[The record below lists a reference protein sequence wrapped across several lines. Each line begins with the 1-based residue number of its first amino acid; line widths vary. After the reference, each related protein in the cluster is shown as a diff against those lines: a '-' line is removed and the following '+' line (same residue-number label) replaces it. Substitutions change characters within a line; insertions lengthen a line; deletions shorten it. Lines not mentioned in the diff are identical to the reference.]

1 MAISGIQA
9 FLTVLANHGVKKIFG
24 NPGTT
29 ELPLNDALIGDDRF
43 EYVLGLHETPLMA
56 MADGYAMATGDIAV
70 VNLHA
75 CCGLGNAM
83 GGLYNAFREGTP
95 LLVTAGQQDRRLL
108 HEEAIL
114 GGDMVSVV
122 RPWTKWADEA
132 RSPDEVATLTRRA
145 IQRALT
151 PPRGPVFLSL
161 PLDVQMMPCASDVDL
176 SAPTRIDHRL
186 RPSIHALPHCVFA
199 MAEAKRPAIIAG
211 SRVTE
216 RGAIQE
222 LIDLAEAWGAPVF
235 SEPGNTHGRLPY
247 LAGHR
252 LYGQMLPLWSPDIH
266 ARLQEYDTIMFVGLD
281 VMRQYVWFEPQRPI
295 PKNTKLIHVDDSP
308 AELGKNYPMDVA
320 VWGDIRTSLSEIAR
334 EWDSRRDHQRDREVL
349 VRRNQAV
356 KKFAEERERLE
367 TAIAALPSGPP
378 IPPAKVMAALSKA
391 FSRETIIVE
400 EAVTSTG
407 GVLERL
413 GTMPTTEA
421 YFGHRGWT
429 LGWGSGCAIGA
440 KLAWP
445 DRPAL
450 AILGDG
456 AALYGLQ
463 SLWTAAKYNIPV
475 TFLVLNNR
483 QYQVLMTGSQ
493 GLNLE
498 HAVRNEFLGLDLS
511 TPAIDYLSLARGY
524 GVESERIDNLDAL
537 VEALKIS
544 LHGDKPRLIE
554 VPITRDLTP
563 LTT

>member
-161 PLDVQMMPCASDVDL
+161 PLDVQMMPCSTNVDM

-186 RPSIHALPHCVFA
+186 RPAREALSGCA
-199 MAEAKRPAIIAG
+199 ALMSQAKRPAIVAG

-216 RGAIQE
+216 RGAVDE
-222 LIDLAEAWGAPVF
+222 LVALADAWGAPVF
-235 SEPGNTHGRLPY
+235 SEAGNTHGRLPFP
-247 LAGHR
+247 ASHP

-266 ARLQEYDTIMFVGLD
+266 ARLNDYDTILFVGLD
-281 VMRQYVWFEPQRPI
+281 VMRQYVWFEPQRPL
-295 PKNTKLIHVDDSP
+295 PKHAKLIHVDDSP
-308 AELGKNYPMDVA
+308 SELGKNYPLDAA
-320 VWGDIRTSLSEIAR
+320 VWGDIGEALSEIVR
-334 EWDSRRDHQRDREVL
+334 EWELLKNSERNRAVET
-349 VRRNQAV
+349 RRNQAIQ
-356 KKFAEERERLE
+356 KLAAERDKLAA
-367 TAIAALPSGPP
+367 AIVDLPEWPP
-378 IPPAKVMAALSKA
+378 IPPAKVMAALGEV
-391 FSRETIIVE
+391 FSEDTIIVE

-511 TPAIDYLSLARGY
+511 TPPIDYLSLARGY
-524 GVESERIDNLDAL
+524 GVEAERIDNLDAL
-537 VEALKIS
+537 VKAVRTS
-544 LHGDKPRLIE
+544 LYGDKPRLIE